1 MSRTTTLIILLV
13 ACSTGCSFQHHKRPS
28 ITAYPAVR
36 TIGECEMPGIPFYL
50 PKPLLVISK
59 NFHHIEEAKVGATG
73 PVPIPDSFDKQET
86 YGQAALNS
94 TVSLPRPQNPNP
106 AGAEEKADGA
116 ESPADGGTRFAK
128 GVLPASQVPSD
139 GLAPHTFFTYEIV
152 FVPDLTQKYVL
163 QVEGGAGEIRA
174 AMNLVNGWQFTGL
187 GPYYMKDSSTA
198 QNVFARGVALNLGL
212 TGGADVVNSLA
223 NLSQAAAGR
232 GGKMNAA
239 EIMAIGEAMN
249 IAATQE
255 TVDWRFV
262 DSGTWEEEMV
272 PIQILAIDDAGNAL
286 LDSAG
291 RPQWVTQYRQTG
303 RKIRHRLERYAEIH
317 VYEPHLEGDR
327 MVWTPLAEHAFN
339 REYLGLANKTAP
351 VGGATGA
358 AEALGNILSQQTA
371 DTQANSQS
379 GLLDVHRVPPASADP
394 ALVREVVTATM
405 AQPAPEQRK
414 GLFHFLR
421 HRNSVENREV
431 AAPLLAPAN

>member
-1 MSRTTTLIILLV
+1 
-13 ACSTGCSFQHHKRPS
+13 
-28 ITAYPAVR
+28 
-36 TIGECEMPGIPFYL
+36 
-50 PKPLLVISK
+50 
-59 NFHHIEEAKVGATG
+59 
-73 PVPIPDSFDKQET
+73 
-86 YGQAALNS
+86 
-94 TVSLPRPQNPNP
+94 
-106 AGAEEKADGA
+106 
-116 ESPADGGTRFAK
+116 
-128 GVLPASQVPSD
+128 
-139 GLAPHTFFTYEIV
+139 
-152 FVPDLTQKYVL
+152 
-163 QVEGGAGEIRA
+163 
-174 AMNLVNGWQFTGL
+174 
-187 GPYYMKDSSTA
+187 MKDSSTA